1 MNPLKRLDF
10 FGQSVWLDDLRRSWI
25 SSGKLKRMIEEDG
38 LQGITSNPAIFQKA
52 ISESRDYDEDIRSMA
67 LADNESEQIYEALTV
82 ADVQAAA
89 DEFWSLYDVSGGH
102 AGFVSLEVN
111 PHLAHRTGD
120 TVEEARWL
128 WRKLDR
134 PNVFIK
140 VPATLAGLPAIRQLI
155 SEGINVNVTLLFSLP
170 RYRQVAEAYISGL
183 EERANRGRPLGQV
196 RSVASFFLSR
206 IDLLVDELFAT
217 NRTNPALAQPL
228 RGEVAIASAK
238 IAYQIYLE
246 ITKSDRWK
254 RLTQAGAQSQRL
266 LWASTSAKTPG
277 TSDVKYVEP
286 LIGPDTVTTL
296 PLETLKAYR
305 DHGNPASRLEQ
316 DVDKAHSILRRLREA
331 GIDIE
336 KTAQQLED
344 EGVEKFNRPFD
355 KLMQTLKERSA
366 PFRQEVAELEQVKLS

>member
-1 MNPLKRLDF
+1 M
-10 FGQSVWLDDLRRSWI
+10 
-25 SSGKLKRMIEEDG
+25 
-38 LQGITSNPAIFQKA
+38 
-52 ISESRDYDEDIRSMA
+52 
-67 LADNESEQIYEALTV
+67 
-82 ADVQAAA
+82 
-89 DEFWSLYDVSGGH
+89 
-102 AGFVSLEVN
+102 
-111 PHLAHRTGD
+111 
-120 TVEEARWL
+120 
-128 WRKLDR
+128 DR

-217 NRTNPALAQPL
+217 NRTNSALAQPL

-254 RLTQAGAQSQRL
+254 RLTQAGAQPQRL